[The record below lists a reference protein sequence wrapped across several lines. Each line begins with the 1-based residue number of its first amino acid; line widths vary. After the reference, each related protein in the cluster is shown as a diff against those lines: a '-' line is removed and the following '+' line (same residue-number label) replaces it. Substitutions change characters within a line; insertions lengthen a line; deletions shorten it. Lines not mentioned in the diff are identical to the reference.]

1 MAIQL
6 GLTGAD
12 RTRAII
18 EEGRKVEQTESSE
31 SGAES
36 SGSGAS
42 QPKPSRGI
50 PSAAL
55 RLSMSDM
62 KNKIGN
68 LALTNTYYVQITL
81 PPQLKSHFKNS
92 YNKTDPEMAKIESFV
107 NQRLGYLCSEA
118 TLPVSSY
125 ATAEVKDNFMGIPQE
140 FAHTRLYTDIDLTF
154 YVDSNYSVMRFF
166 EGWMDYIS
174 GGNGSERK
182 NKQGGI
188 IDPQEPSIY
197 DPGPIYKRF
206 VYPDFYKAQTMSIT
220 KFERDFKRELKYTF
234 VNAFP
239 KALTAV
245 PVSYGSAEILKVS
258 VTFNFDRY
266 FVGRVAASAEKKSE
280 PAASE
285 EPAPLKP
292 EPKRSLTSTERRQGI
307 DRRGTDI
314 RGGNFRTP

>member
-1 MAIQL
+1 MVLGPRDKAQRIQDNIRKPREEEDTSSD
-6 GLTGAD
+6 TGA
-12 RTRAII
+12 
-18 EEGRKVEQTESSE
+18 G
-31 SGAES
+31 
-36 SGSGAS
+36 GAS
-42 QPKPSRGI
+42 QPKPKPPRGI

-188 IDPQEPSIY
+188 INPQEPSIY

-266 FVGRVAASAEKKSE
+266 FVGRVAASAEEKSE

-285 EPAPLKP
+285 QSAPLKP
-292 EPKRSLTSTERRQGI
+292 QPQRPRALTERGRLILEGRSPLSDGARI
-307 DRRGTDI
+307 GPRG
-314 RGGNFRTP
+314 

>member
-1 MAIQL
+1 MA
-6 GLTGAD
+6 D
-12 RTRAII
+12 PR
-18 EEGRKVEQTESSE
+18 
-31 SGAES
+31 
-36 SGSGAS
+36 GAS

-50 PSAAL
+50 SSAAL

-220 KFERDFKRELKYTF
+220 KFERDFQRELKYTF

>member
-220 KFERDFKRELKYTF
+220 KFERDFQRELKYTF

>member
-1 MAIQL
+1 MAGPRDVAMNR
-6 GLTGAD
+6 GLPADRPGGNPNYRSGGGAD
-12 RTRAII
+12 
-18 EEGRKVEQTESSE
+18 SDD
-31 SGAES
+31 
-36 SGSGAS
+36 SGAS

-125 ATAEVKDNFMGIPQE
+125 ATAEVKDNFMGVPQE

-266 FVGRVAASAEKKSE
+266 FVGRVAASAEEKSE

-285 EPAPLKP
+285 QSAPLKP
-292 EPKRSLTSTERRQGI
+292 QPQRPRALTERGRLILEGRSPLSDGARI
-307 DRRGTDI
+307 GPRG
-314 RGGNFRTP
+314 